1 MRKKSPQKIAFEPSE
16 EVNDALLIKK
26 DNEKSDNIKDFI
38 FYSKR
43 EMQIKPLF
51 RINLFCT
58 FIEFSFTLS
67 VYFLPSLTFQNVNFK
82 IIPDSIMSHVFY
94 YLFILICIINTFINF
109 FCFYWRIKSQ
119 YEANSMRRNMI
130 ITNKFLKREKMEIDN
145 NKNNNEIKEKNI
157 EGKAEKSIFDISF
170 EESFIDNPNNGN
182 NNFINELD
190 KSKDIFDEEM
200 LGKIHKEK
208 NEFLNNENEDR
219 ESISLDFYS
228 ENEINRVSKNN
239 NSFDNIDI

>member
-1 MRKKSPQKIAFEPSE
+1 
-16 EVNDALLIKK
+16 
-26 DNEKSDNIKDFI
+26 
-38 FYSKR
+38 
-43 EMQIKPLF
+43 
-51 RINLFCT
+51 
-58 FIEFSFTLS
+58 
-67 VYFLPSLTFQNVNFK
+67 
-82 IIPDSIMSHVFY
+82 
-94 YLFILICIINTFINF
+94 
-109 FCFYWRIKSQ
+109 
-119 YEANSMRRNMI
+119 MI
-130 ITNKFLKREKMEIDN
+130 ITNKFLQREKMEIDN